1 MKTLLVLRHG
11 KSSWSDAS
19 LDDHDRPLKGRG
31 KRAAKKIGRV
41 LRERGLLP
49 DLVLSSTAKRA
60 CATAKLAL
68 QEAGYE
74 GDVVKVRDFYFAS
87 VHKQLAAVSRH
98 ARGKDKT
105 ILIVGHNPA
114 LEELVATL
122 TGDEVSLTTANLAVV
137 DLDVEDW
144 DTLPKARGTL
154 RVLVRPRE
162 LP

>member
-11 KSSWSDAS
+11 KSSWSDSS
-19 LDDHDRPLKGRG
+19 LGDHDRPLKGRG

-60 CATAKLAL
+60 RATAKLTL

-74 GDVVKVRDFYFAS
+74 GDVVKLRELYFAS

-98 ARGKDKT
+98 ARRDDERV
-105 ILIVGHNPA
+105 LIVGHNPA
-114 LEELVATL
+114 LEELVGTL

-137 DLDVEDW
+137 DLEIEDW